1 MLSYS
6 ADRSVAECCLAR
18 EIAAPKTGTYMLA
31 VRAIF
36 AFSALIVSSGSLGQ
50 DMMRHVDLTS
60 PEMTQAEVT
69 RADVEILIQNSAP
82 VDLSNRRLS
91 GLDLSGL
98 NLTGANLRASRLNKT
113 NLSRADLSGAILDQ
127 AWALEVICPKP
138 S

>member
-1 MLSYS
+1 M
-6 ADRSVAECCLAR
+6 
-18 EIAAPKTGTYMLA
+18 PA

-50 DMMRHVDLTS
+50 DMMRHVDLAS

-69 RADVEILIQNSAP
+69 RADVEILIQNGAP

-98 NLTGANLRASRLNKT
+98 NLKAANLRASRL
-113 NLSRADLSGAILDQ
+113 RACLRRRFPWARLRDSSAVGLIRGTDGWHAGGEVGA
-127 AWALEVICPKP
+127 PMRP
-138 S
+138 T